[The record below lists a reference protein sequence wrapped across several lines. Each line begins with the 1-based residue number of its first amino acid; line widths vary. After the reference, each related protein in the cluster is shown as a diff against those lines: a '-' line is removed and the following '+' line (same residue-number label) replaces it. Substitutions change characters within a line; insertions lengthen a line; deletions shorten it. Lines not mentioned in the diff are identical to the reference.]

1 MRTAIVSYLLKYF
14 VSFSATE
21 LNNIESEDEVSA
33 QEFSYEESNYGDSN
47 DSNDSNCIASR
58 LNNNYFPL
66 SESSSLY

>member
-1 MRTAIVSYLLKYF
+1 MAVASYCYYEKVRRTMRTANVSYLLKYF

-47 DSNDSNCIASR
+47 DKDI
-58 LNNNYFPL
+58 
-66 SESSSLY
+66 